1 MSIYTRD
8 AAARSEHTQT
18 GWPHSPPQS
27 ESGRCAQQCAQ
38 GQSGHVVT
46 SRRCRRGDAAAE
58 VSRQCELHH
67 RYQRHATHVRKARSM
82 ILADRLIV
90 LGTHSRRSGACHHV
104 ASTIQQ
110 NLPRVLWSCSAISEF
125 GICRAAHLLDPWPKS
140 TLAGRYSFSDSP
152 ARALCDWHD
161 ARAYQFAAA
170 VSLNIRRRVVLR

>member
-1 MSIYTRD
+1 MMQQQRFLGSANFIIDTNAMPPMCERQGRY
-8 AAARSEHTQT
+8 ELQHT
-18 GWPHSPPQS
+18 
-27 ESGRCAQQCAQ
+27 E
-38 GQSGHVVT
+38 T
-46 SRRCRRGDAAAE
+46 SYFALNPRML
-58 VSRQCELHH
+58 S
-67 RYQRHATHVRKARSM
+67 
-82 ILADRLIV
+82 
-90 LGTHSRRSGACHHV
+90 ACHHMHV

-125 GICRAAHLLDPWPKS
+125 GICRAAHFLDPWPKS